1 MTTIESIKIL
11 KSRLANPNTDI
22 EHKMQILDLLDN
34 IIHWKDSDDIT
45 DFFREVKRLVHNG

>member
-1 MTTIESIKIL
+1 MTTMESIKIL

-22 EHKMQILDLLDN
+22 EHKMQILDLSDN